1 VSPKFGSTSDLY
13 APFEPGYLQHA
24 LAAIDSIIDDIES
37 SVPNAFV
44 PHSHRTYTG
53 DVQNIVLIQTAKRSA
68 NAIS

>member
-13 APFEPGYLQHA
+13 APFEPGYLEHA
-24 LAAIDSIIDDIES
+24 LAAIDRIIDDIEP

-53 DVQNIVLIQTAKRSA
+53 NAQNIVAIQTAKRSA
-68 NAIS
+68 TVIS